1 MTVVME
7 KRSRAVGP
15 ARCRLEGWLS
25 RRLDPVPAS
34 GRPLLSVLSRASF
47 GDRYVISISHDKR
60 TAYKWIKLPFPGL
73 FPGLRIK

>member
-7 KRSRAVGP
+7 KRSRRVSP

-34 GRPLLSVLSRASF
+34 GRPLEASCPVLRLAVDTLSRSRDANVRLIN
-47 GDRYVISISHDKR
+47 G
-60 TAYKWIKLPFPGL
+60 
-73 FPGLRIK
+73 

>member
-7 KRSRAVGP
+7 KRSRAVTP

-34 GRPLLSVLSRASF
+34 GRPLLSVLPRAPLS
-47 GDRYVISISHDKR
+47 DRYVVSISHDKR

-73 FPGLRIK
+73 FPELCIK